1 MKEPNSN
8 NHIMYKDDMN
18 ITKKIVERP
27 LNIKTKI

>member
-8 NHIMYKDDMN
+8 NHITYKDDMN
-18 ITKKIVERP
+18 TTKKIVERP